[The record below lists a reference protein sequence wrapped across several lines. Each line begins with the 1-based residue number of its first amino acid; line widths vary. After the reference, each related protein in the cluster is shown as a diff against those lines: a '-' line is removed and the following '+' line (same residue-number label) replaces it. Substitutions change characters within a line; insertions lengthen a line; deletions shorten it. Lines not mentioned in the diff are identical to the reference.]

1 LDTLAHAEAPTA
13 SSSQHDERQRSLS
26 GDAAILQVVS
36 KRTAQHR
43 SSSAAA
49 AYPSLLDAIAG
60 GQFDDHLTALAE
72 AIDARR
78 HLVHT
83 IRSVTA
89 LAALH
94 VGDLVRIN
102 HAVRP
107 QYLAGMGA
115 TIVEI
120 DDHAVTLR
128 LQRPVGRFASGVL
141 RCPPLALD
149 RLPLAAAVEAAIA
162 PAQVSSSSEP

>member
-1 LDTLAHAEAPTA
+1 
-13 SSSQHDERQRSLS
+13 
-26 GDAAILQVVS
+26 VS
-36 KRTAQHR
+36 KRTAQR
-43 SSSAAA
+43 RSSSSAAA
-49 AYPSLLDAIAG
+49 AAPSLLDAIASG
-60 GQFDDHLTALAE
+60 RFDDQLTALAE

-78 HLVHT
+78 HLVDT
-83 IRSVTA
+83 VRSAAA
-89 LAALH
+89 LAALE

-102 HAVRP
+102 HAVSPR
-107 QYLAGMGA
+107 YLAGLGA

-141 RCPPLALD
+141 RCSPLALD
-149 RLPLAAAVEAAIA
+149 RLPRAAAVEAALG